1 MDLWIWAVVLLAV
14 GLSLAVLEVF
24 LPSGG
29 LIGFLAGCTLV
40 AAIVIAFKEGSAVGL
55 AVLSTALVGIP
66 IVVTVALQLWPKT
79 ALGRRMLLVVPESDD
94 VLPDSPRQRFVKGLV
109 GRVGLAKTKMLPAGA
124 VTIDGRTIDAVSEG
138 SPIEIGQ
145 RVRVLEVRANRV
157 VVRPVTDETPLEN
170 AADPLA
176 RPIDTITTDPFG
188 EHPA

>member
-1 MDLWIWAVVLLAV
+1 
-14 GLSLAVLEVF
+14 
-24 LPSGG
+24 
-29 LIGFLAGCTLV
+29 
-40 AAIVIAFKEGSAVGL
+40 
-55 AVLSTALVGIP
+55 VLSTALVGIP

>member
-124 VTIDGRTIDAVSEG
+124 VTIDGRTIDAVSE
-138 SPIEIGQ
+138 SMPIEVGQ
-145 RVRVLEVRANRV
+145 TVQVIQVRGRVV
-157 VVRPVTDETPLEN
+157 VVRPVDKEPQPT
-170 AADPLA
+170 DPLKQ
-176 RPIDTITTDPFG
+176 TYENPF
-188 EHPA
+188 

>member
-157 VVRPVTDETPLEN
+157 IVRPVTDETPLEN